1 METPQV
7 PFLPSKRPHRRGEV
21 LRHEVFVAFP
31 IPPNVVDGLPDS
43 LSQVRAFGICI
54 RSIVGQGE
62 IKLQNLGGKGLD
74 RGVLSCI
81 DAVRRPDQEA
91 HGQRRE
97 QRQEADDRADHVTRA
112 AGREC
117 LGQHALE
124 NKADS
129 APGENHQTDAKREL
143 FRTYGP
149 PRAES
154 ASYPLRI
161 RKATASRAH
170 FGGRKSA
177 LGGPDGPERC
187 AAIAG

>member
-74 RGVLSCI
+74 RSVLSCI

-91 HGQRRE
+91 HGQRRQ

-143 FRTYGP
+143 FRN
-149 PRAES
+149 S
-154 ASYPLRI
+154 WASP
-161 RKATASRAH
+161 S
-170 FGGRKSA
+170 
-177 LGGPDGPERC
+177 
-187 AAIAG
+187 